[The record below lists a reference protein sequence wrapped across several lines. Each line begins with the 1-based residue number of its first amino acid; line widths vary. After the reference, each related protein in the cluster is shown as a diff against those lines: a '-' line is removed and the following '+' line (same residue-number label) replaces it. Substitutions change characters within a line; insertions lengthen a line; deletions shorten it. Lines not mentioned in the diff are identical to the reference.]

1 MKIVQS
7 ALQFRGYRVNK
18 AQFDLTG
25 ELNDYK
31 GKVELAPVFRR
42 AIHTLSENRHLLLLG
57 VQIGDIDGD
66 TSLPFYINV
75 EIEGDFAL
83 SENDQ
88 ADILMKQNAVAIL
101 FPYLRSTLT
110 MLTTVA
116 NINPIIL
123 PTINLAKMFESE
135 QTQESDDGD
144 EDGNS

>member
-1 MKIVQS
+1 M
-7 ALQFRGYRVNK
+7 
-18 AQFDLTG
+18 
-25 ELNDYK
+25 
-31 GKVELAPVFRR
+31 
-42 AIHTLSENRHLLLLG
+42 LLLG